1 MDIEKRK
8 FLPNMFFNTQFNY
21 CPLIWMLQGCCNDNN
36 TKYLHERSLTY
47 HTKNFYKN
55 MDQFPFFVKMLKKL
69 RLRCLKSKIF
79 EPRNSKRFVC
89 IVKCFVAA
97 NENHYD
103 IENQND
109 FRRPLMIRTNN
120 RSVEIISHLG
130 SKLWNITDR
139 KLKEAIFIDIFKKP
153 VRKQIPEDY
162 P

>member
-1 MDIEKRK
+1 M
-8 FLPNMFFNTQFNY
+8 
-21 CPLIWMLQGCCNDNN
+21 
-36 TKYLHERSLTY
+36 
-47 HTKNFYKN
+47 
-55 MDQFPFFVKMLKKL
+55 
-69 RLRCLKSKIF
+69 
-79 EPRNSKRFVC
+79 
-89 IVKCFVAA
+89 AA

-139 KLKEAIFIDIFKKP
+139 KLKEAIFIDIFKKS